1 MRKVMLFMTVVL
13 VLLGLNT
20 LSVAK
25 AAEQQD
31 IIQLKGATT
40 SGALIVGKT
49 DPENSVSLNGEQLT
63 VSAEGVVVFGF
74 GRDATGTQQLVI
86 TQPDGKKLTRTLDL
100 APREYKIDRVEGVP
114 QRTVTPDPKQVA
126 RARKEAA
133 AVWQAR
139 QTFSPDMTS

>member
-86 TQPDGKKLTRTLDL
+86 TQPDGK
-100 APREYKIDRVEGVP
+100 
-114 QRTVTPDPKQVA
+114 
-126 RARKEAA
+126 
-133 AVWQAR
+133 
-139 QTFSPDMTS
+139 S